1 MNKSYLLF
9 AVPALL
15 LGACSSEEDGLVP
28 TGNGVTFEVSLP
40 ADMATRAFADG
51 LSANRLQYSVFE
63 HSDKPDQ
70 PGKYLFDD
78 EVQFP
83 EGEWTTTVN
92 LDLVKGKDYDVVFW
106 ASKSTS
112 TTTTDPAGNQTTT
125 VSSVYTFNP
134 QTPSIHIDYTGIAV
148 NDEGRDAFFG
158 VKRKVHVENNATSEK
173 VYLYRPFAQVN
184 VGTDDLKAA
193 QKAGFGTVED
203 NIKTDVYVDNVYAD
217 LNLYTG
223 QASNKVNGGLT
234 FAKAGLPK
242 DADGRFPLNEEGK
255 EPVYKYMSMNYILT
269 GVEVNSGATFEKG
282 DYVNRAQSE
291 NVNLKLKFYDG
302 ETEINTLEIPN
313 VPVQRNYRTNIYGS
327 LLTSKVAFT
336 VEKVPGFFDEPGF
349 NVPPTPKTDGTT
361 LYFDAPDQ
369 KYLEYLSA
377 YWDKVDKSADI
388 HLGEGFKWTGPI
400 SLPGHTGKF
409 YDSKGNVVPML
420 TFSVNPAT
428 TDPVLKLAN
437 QADIANYAA
446 LAKSDFYP
454 DNTKLEVTGGFQF
467 STALGSDPGIDVLYE
482 GKKLPVPTMVPG
494 TNIMYGEVNVSKF
507 EEMKTMMQAW
517 HAGMYKRAANFDH
530 LLYYVY
536 TGSDFKWEEPIEIYA
551 ADGRHFDGVILTYS
565 ERFGKNVKMAPY
577 FKYSNINYVYVTD
590 FVESGNPTADHLQT
604 FIDLYNS
611 HVYPE
616 EGFRFNLVAGYTFD
630 FTGKKFSPINNLK
643 CDIVAQTATIKGINL
658 DMSGEDNVGF
668 IRQMTGNGKISNTL
682 KMQDCTITGHNNVG
696 LYVGYADVNGG
707 GDIINTPD
715 AIVRNKVTGYENVGI
730 LFGYV
735 KTARQAKCET
745 VRINDGN
752 TEADKNVITGHNNLG
767 FLAGKSDANI
777 KINKRLRILK
787 NEIIQTTPAPAES
800 HVSATVG
807 LGTDFITP
815 SGSTDILDNILPH

>member
-1 MNKSYLLF
+1 MKKSYLLF

-269 GVEVNSGATFEKG
+269 GIEVNSGATFEKG
-282 DYVNRAQSE
+282 DYVNHAQSE

-327 LLTSKVAFT
+327 LLTSKVAFEVTKEPTFFEPSHDVNAPKILPKDILGYYTWTYTPSSFQNDQTIKSVPVSFTAYDEASKTFT
-336 VEKVPGFFDEPGF
+336 VNMGGYDVKATYDDNSKKVTFAACQQINGDDELRLRHFTSGEPCRSGNTAQANISEDPIIGICDGKSITFDPNVWIMIGLYPDHGTNATPNYYYYGSNCVMTKSKAPTPDDIYGTYTWNYSSMTAMTDKTGSWTISKYEDVSQPENATYVHIYIDVPGSDYVTSSLYGTFDHTTGALKIENAARLTLADTSNWIQFFP
-349 NVPPTPKTDGTT
+349 
-361 LYFDAPDQ
+361 Q
-369 KYLEYLSA
+369 
-377 YWDKVDKSADI
+377 DKFQSWIEQGIQMTYDKSGKLLFDSQIAI
-388 HLGEGFKWTGPI
+388 ALLGNGAW
-400 SLPGHTGKF
+400 L
-409 YDSKGNVVPML
+409 
-420 TFSVNPAT
+420 
-428 TDPVLKLAN
+428 
-437 QADIANYAA
+437 DIA
-446 LAKSDFYP
+446 
-454 DNTKLEVTGGFQF
+454 
-467 STALGSDPGIDVLYE
+467 
-482 GKKLPVPTMVPG
+482 
-494 TNIMYGEVNVSKF
+494 
-507 EEMKTMMQAW
+507 
-517 HAGMYKRAANFDH
+517 R
-530 LLYYVY
+530 
-536 TGSDFKWEEPIEIYA
+536 
-551 ADGRHFDGVILTYS
+551 
-565 ERFGKNVKMAPY
+565 
-577 FKYSNINYVYVTD
+577 
-590 FVESGNPTADHLQT
+590 
-604 FIDLYNS
+604 
-611 HVYPE
+611 
-616 EGFRFNLVAGYTFD
+616 
-630 FTGKKFSPINNLK
+630 
-643 CDIVAQTATIKGINL
+643 
-658 DMSGEDNVGF
+658 
-668 IRQMTGNGKISNTL
+668 
-682 KMQDCTITGHNNVG
+682 
-696 LYVGYADVNGG
+696 
-707 GDIINTPD
+707 
-715 AIVRNKVTGYENVGI
+715 
-730 LFGYV
+730 
-735 KTARQAKCET
+735 
-745 VRINDGN
+745 GN
-752 TEADKNVITGHNNLG
+752 TFVKQH
-767 FLAGKSDANI
+767 
-777 KINKRLRILK
+777 
-787 NEIIQTTPAPAES
+787 
-800 HVSATVG
+800 
-807 LGTDFITP
+807 
-815 SGSTDILDNILPH
+815 